1 MNNQNKKQQGQTLVE
16 FILLFSITLLL
27 SYVFLDLVNSNI
39 ADIWKTYVE
48 IITGPNPDK
57 FEFN

>member
-1 MNNQNKKQQGQTLVE
+1 MQNKKQQGQTLVE